1 MTPEQ
6 PHSDA
11 HPIPRRRP
19 PRRGMFYQLQVT
31 LGVAFLI
38 ATLFTAWTPADLL
51 LGNLRESLADGILPM
66 ETPQPEDQ
74 PTSSPQITPRI
85 GLVVG
90 HWDDNTKDPGAVC
103 ADGSLTEFMVN
114 QNVATR
120 VQANLVQLGYEVDL
134 LREFDPLLNGYEA
147 LALVSIHADSCDF
160 INDTATGY
168 KVAASMANPR
178 PERSQRLV
186 ACLRTRYGQ
195 VTGMPLHSTSVTDDM
210 TSYHAF
216 EEINPETTAAIVE
229 VGFLNLDRQILSQ
242 QPDLIAKGI
251 TDGIL
256 CYVNNEDIS
265 P

>member
-6 PHSDA
+6 PQSNA
-11 HPIPRRRP
+11 QPIPRRRP
-19 PRRGMFYQLQVT
+19 PRRGFFYQLQVT

-51 LGNLRESLADGILPM
+51 LGNLRENLAGGILAV
-66 ETPQPEDQ
+66 ETPQPTGE
-74 PTSSPQITPRI
+74 PTGAPQITPRI
-85 GLVVG
+85 GIVVG

-103 ADGSLTEFMVN
+103 ADGTLTEFMVN

-120 VQANLVQLGYEVDL
+120 VQASLVQLGYEVDL
-134 LREFDPLLNGYEA
+134 LREFDPRLNGYEA
-147 LALVSIHADSCDF
+147 LALVSIHADSCDY
-160 INDTATGY
+160 ISDTATGY

-195 VTGMPLHSTSVTDDM
+195 VTGMNLHSTSVTDDM

-216 EEINPETTAAIVE
+216 EEINPETTAAIIE
-229 VGFLNLDRQILSQ
+229 VGFLNLDRDKLTKE
-242 QPDLIAKGI
+242 PDLIAKGI

-256 CYVNNEDIS
+256 CFVNNEDIS

>member
-1 MTPEQ
+1 MESAKPSTEPNIK
-6 PHSDA
+6 SK
-11 HPIPRRRP
+11 RRP
-19 PRRGMFYQLQVT
+19 ARRGLLYQLEIT

-51 LGNLRESLADGILPM
+51 VGNLRERLAEGILPL
-66 ETPQPEDQ
+66 ETPAPGAE
-74 PTSSPQITPRI
+74 PTAAPQLTPRI
-85 GLVVG
+85 GIVVG

-103 ADGSLTEFMVN
+103 ADGALTEFQVN
-114 QNVATR
+114 QSVATR
-120 VQANLVQLGYEVDL
+120 VQADLEKLGYEVDL
-134 LREFDPLLNGYEA
+134 LREFDPLLNDYEA
-147 LALVSIHADSCDF
+147 MALVSIHADSCDY
-160 INDTATGY
+160 INDAATGY

-195 VTGMPLHSTSVTDDM
+195 STGMKLHSTSVTDDM

-216 EEINPETTAAIVE
+216 EEINPETTSAIIE
-229 VGFLNLDRQILSQ
+229 VGFLNLDRQILTQ
-242 QPDLIAKGI
+242 HQDFIAKGI

-256 CYVNNEDIS
+256 CFVNNEDIS